1 MTESRY
7 GQGGPNYSSGGS
19 SAYDRRTAQLLED
32 MANAINKLND
42 SITQTTQNV
51 QQLTNERNA
60 LVQSLQNSS
69 KAYVDSRKAV
79 EDANIARK
87 KEIKRIEEYLGKS
100 GTQAK
105 LARSSY
111 EESLDAL
118 ADKKGIT
125 PSARRKER
133 RRLKKIY
140 DSEIERIQNEYQA
153 KLQQAEDTFANAVAQ
168 PQKVITDHLNR
179 ARQEAELR
187 RQIAQGKADITQ
199 YQQAIPTTQQAYEQK
214 IANRTED
221 DLARRSSKLY
231 ASMFRG
237 QPWMK
242 TGQIP
247 QAVEVGAKAVQAQDK
262 FISKLVQAFAPLI
275 NKGAKIAGQFGKM
288 VLLKGISDIMSG
300 NLGGIGEAIIG
311 GLLTAMPMLLSAFGS
326 ILGILFQGIVLKRA
340 ITQAIGS
347 MAGGTVASATG
358 SAVGGAVASG
368 TASTGGGGIIGWF
381 LRTLLP
387 ALGQV
392 AIIATA
398 VALIAGTIWLI
409 AKNLDKIVDFF
420 TRVTSVFSNLGKWI
434 KKKLGIKDEPDGASE
449 LATSSVPHVVDTT
462 GHAEGANYVFGTR
475 VGEGNKIGLK
485 GGAGRYTRAQI
496 QALINNGTIQ
506 AENLKGGKGW
516 VIDGQRRDIAAART
530 GTSAIIS
537 AVAQKM
543 GTRLTVSSG
552 MGTINSIH
560 DKKRQGFGHYEG
572 QTLDFAAGAMTREQA
587 INFARRM
594 YATGYFSH
602 VAAELGSDGK
612 YHIDARISNKSYE
625 ALNQIQQQNAK
636 QQEVTKPTP
645 AKQQQNIK
653 AQQMSSGGYSNPYT
667 IQETALQS
675 TKNILTGQNIIGGYT
690 PIPR

>member
-1 MTESRY
+1 MAESRY

-42 SITQTTQNV
+42 SITKTTQNV
-51 QQLTNERNA
+51 QQWTNESNA

-69 KAYVDSRKAV
+69 EAYKDSRKAIK
-79 EDANIARK
+79 DANIARK
-87 KEIKRIEEYLGKS
+87 EHIQLIEEYLSKNGAF
-100 GTQAK
+100 AK
-105 LARSSY
+105 YEKRRY

-118 ADKKGIT
+118 ADKKGIA
-125 PSARRKER
+125 PSERRKER
-133 RRLKKIY
+133 RRLKQIY
-140 DSEIERIQNEYQA
+140 DSEIERIQKEYQA
-153 KLQQAEDTFANAVAQ
+153 ELQQAEDTFANAVAQ
-168 PQKVITDHLNR
+168 HQKVTADFLNK
-179 ARQEAELR
+179 AQQVSGLKG
-187 RQIAQGKADITQ
+187 QIAQGKADITQ

-221 DLARRSSKLY
+221 DLAHRSNKLY

-237 QPWMK
+237 QSWMK

-326 ILGILFQGIVLKRA
+326 ILGTLFQGIVLKRV
-340 ITQAIGS
+340 ITQAIGR

-358 SAVGGAVASG
+358 GAVGGAVASG
-368 TASTGGGGIIGWF
+368 TASTGGGGIIGLF
-381 LRTLLP
+381 LRTLVP
-387 ALGQV
+387 AIGWIV
-392 AIIATA
+392 VIAGA
-398 VALIAGTIWLI
+398 VAFIASTISFV

-420 TRVTSVFSNLGKWI
+420 TPLTSVFKNLGKWV
-434 KKKLGIKDEPDGASE
+434 KEKLGIKDEPDGASE
-449 LATSSVPHVVDTT
+449 LAETSVPHVVDTT

-496 QALINNGTIQ
+496 QALINKGTIH

-516 VIDGQRRDIAAART
+516 VITNQENDIAAARVGT
-530 GTSAIIS
+530 GAILS

-543 GTRLTVSSG
+543 GTKLTVTSG
-552 MGTINSIH
+552 MGTSSSIH
-560 DKKRQGFGHYEG
+560 DKKQQGFGHYEG

-636 QQEVTKPTP
+636 QQEVVKPTP

-653 AQQMSSGGYSNPYT
+653 AQQMSSGGYCSPYT
-667 IQETALQS
+667 IQETGLQS
-675 TKNILTGQNIIGGYT
+675 TKNILSGQNTLGYT

>member
-1 MTESRY
+1 MAESRY

-42 SITQTTQNV
+42 SITKTTQNV
-51 QQLTNERNA
+51 QQWTNESNA

-69 KAYVDSRKAV
+69 KAYKDSRKAIK
-79 EDANIARK
+79 DANIARK
-87 KEIKRIEEYLGKS
+87 EHIQLIEEYLSKNGAF
-100 GTQAK
+100 AK
-105 LARSSY
+105 YEKRRY

-118 ADKKGIT
+118 ADKKGIA
-125 PSARRKER
+125 PSERRKER
-133 RRLKKIY
+133 RRLKQIY
-140 DSEIERIQNEYQA
+140 DSEIERIQKEYQA
-153 KLQQAEDTFANAVAQ
+153 ELQQAEDTFANAVTQ
-168 PQKVITDHLNR
+168 PQKVIADFLNK
-179 ARQEAELR
+179 AQQVVGLKG
-187 RQIAQGKADITQ
+187 QIAQGNTDITQ

-221 DLARRSSKLY
+221 DLARRSNKLY

-237 QPWMK
+237 QSWMK

-275 NKGAKIAGQFGKM
+275 NKGAKIAGQFGKL

-311 GLLTAMPMLLSAFGS
+311 GLLAAMPMLLSAFGS
-326 ILGILFQGIVLKRA
+326 ILSTLFQGIVLKKA
-340 ITQAIGS
+340 VTQAIGR

-358 SAVGGAVASG
+358 GAVGGAVASG
-368 TASTGGGGIIGWF
+368 TASAVGGGIMGGF

-387 ALGQV
+387 IVQKFV
-392 AIIATA
+392 PIIGWIS
-398 VALIAGTIWLI
+398 LIASAIWLVV
-409 AKNLDKIVDFF
+409 KNFDKIVDFF
-420 TRVTSVFSNLGKWI
+420 SPLTSVFKNLGKWV
-434 KKKLGIKDEPDGASE
+434 KEKLGISDEPDGASE
-449 LATSSVPHVVDTT
+449 LAETSVPHVVDTT
-462 GHAEGANYVFGTR
+462 GHAEGENVVFGTR
-475 VGEGNKIGLK
+475 VKEGNKIGLK
-485 GGAGRYTRAQI
+485 GGAGRYTKAQI
-496 QALINNGTIQ
+496 QAGINNGTIQ
-506 AENLKGGKGW
+506 AENLRGGKGW
-516 VIDGQRRDIAAART
+516 VITNQENDIAAARVGT
-530 GTSAIIS
+530 GAILS

-543 GTRLTVSSG
+543 GTKLTVTSG
-552 MGTINSIH
+552 MGTSSSIH
-560 DKKRQGFGHYEG
+560 SGKQKGFGHYEG

-612 YHIDARISNKSYE
+612 YHLDARISNKSYE

-667 IQETALQS
+667 IQETGLQS
-675 TKNILTGQNIIGGYT
+675 TKNILSGQNTLGYT

>member
-1 MTESRY
+1 MAESRY
-7 GQGGPNYSSGGS
+7 GQGGPNYSSVNS

-51 QQLTNERNA
+51 QQWTNESNA
-60 LVQSLQNSS
+60 LVQSLKNSS
-69 KAYVDSRKAV
+69 KAYVDSRKAIK
-79 EDANIARK
+79 DANIAREE
-87 KEIKRIEEYLGKS
+87 EIQFIEEYFGKN
-100 GTQAK
+100 GVLVK
-105 LARSSY
+105 LARNSY

-125 PSARRKER
+125 PSERRKER
-133 RRLKKIY
+133 RRLKQVY
-140 DSEIERIQNEYQA
+140 DNEIERLQNDYQTEL
-153 KLQQAEDTFANAVAQ
+153 KQAEDTFANAVAQ
-168 PQKVITDHLNR
+168 PQKVIADFLNR
-179 ARQEAELR
+179 AQQVVGLKG
-187 RQIAQGKADITQ
+187 QIAQGNADITQ

-221 DLARRSSKLY
+221 DLAHRSNKFY

-275 NKGAKIAGQFGKM
+275 NKGAKVAGQFGKM

-311 GLLTAMPMLLSAFGS
+311 GLLAAMPMLLSAFGS
-326 ILGILFQGIVLKRA
+326 ILGTLFQGIVLKRA

-358 SAVGGAVASG
+358 SAVGGAMASG
-368 TASTGGGGIIGWF
+368 TASAVGGGIMGGF

-387 ALGQV
+387 IVQKFIP
-392 AIIATA
+392 IIGWIS
-398 VALIAGTIWLI
+398 LIASAIWLV

-420 TRVTSVFSNLGKWI
+420 SPLTSVFKNLGKWV
-434 KKKLGIKDEPDGASE
+434 KEKLGISDEPDGASE
-449 LATSSVPHVVDTT
+449 LAESSVPHIVDTT
-462 GHAEGANYVFGTR
+462 GHAEGENVVFGTR
-475 VGEGNKIGLK
+475 VKEGNKIGLK
-485 GGAGRYTRAQI
+485 GGAGHYTRAQI
-496 QALINNGTIQ
+496 QAGINNGTIQ
-506 AENLKGGKGW
+506 AENLRGGKGW
-516 VIDGQRRDIAAART
+516 VITNQDNDIAAARVGT
-530 GTSAIIS
+530 GAILS

-543 GTRLTVSSG
+543 HTKLTVTSG
-552 MGTINSIH
+552 MGTSSSIH
-560 DKKRQGFGHYEG
+560 SGKQKGFGHYEG
-572 QTLDFAAGAMTREQA
+572 QTLDFSAGAMRREQA
-587 INFARRM
+587 INFARKM
-594 YATGYFSH
+594 YSTGYFSH

-636 QQEVTKPTP
+636 QQEVVKPTP

-653 AQQMSSGGYSNPYT
+653 AQQMSSGGYCNPYT
-667 IQETALQS
+667 IQETGLQS
-675 TKNILTGQNIIGGYT
+675 TKNILSGQNTLGYT